1 MSIIDLRKLKSCKV
15 LKESDVILGDL
26 NLLGWAVLKS
36 DEKCNHDLNEPL
48 AKLCAIEKGLL
59 GKIGK
64 H

>member
-1 MSIIDLRKLKSCKV
+1 M
-15 LKESDVILGDL
+15 ILGDL

-48 AKLCAIEKGLL
+48 AKLCDIETGLL
-59 GKIGK
+59 VKIGK